1 MPQLQN
7 LVVTDRATPTP
18 VDHTL
23 VPRDIS
29 TNGVGTVVENTS
41 VPVGQ
46 LTLDVSMRKAGSA
59 YRGRLTMKQPITQD
73 VVVGGVT
80 KPTVVRSAFAAVDF
94 VFDETST
101 EAERNNLVG
110 MLASALGTS
119 KVLVNDTIV
128 KLQGVY

>member
-46 LTLDVSMRKAGSA
+46 LMMDVSMRKSGAT
-59 YRGRLTMKQPITQD
+59 YRGQLTIKQPVVQD

-80 KPTVVRSAFAAVDF
+80 KPTVVRTAFASVSF

-101 EAERNNLVG
+101 EQERNNLVG
-110 MLASALGTS
+110 MLASALGSS

>member
-1 MPQLQN
+1 MPQLQD

-18 VDHTL
+18 VNHTL
-23 VPRDIS
+23 VPRDVT

-46 LTLDVSMRKAGSA
+46 LSLDVSMRKAGTQ
-59 YRGRLTMKQPITQD
+59 YRGRLTMRQPVVQD
-73 VVVGGVT
+73 AVVGGVT
-80 KPTVVRSAFAAVDF
+80 KPTVVRTSFCALDV

-101 EAERNNLVG
+101 EQERTNLIG

-119 KVLVNDTIV
+119 KVLVNDAFV

>member
-41 VPVGQ
+41 VPIGQ
-46 LTLDVSMRKAGSA
+46 LTMDVSMRKTGPTF
-59 YRGRLTMKQPITQD
+59 RGRLTMKQPIIQD
-73 VVVGGVT
+73 VTVGGVT
-80 KPTVVRSAFAAVDF
+80 KPTVVRQSYFAADF
-94 VFDETST
+94 IFDETST
-101 EAERNNLVG
+101 EQERTNLVG
-110 MLASALGTS
+110 MVASALGTS